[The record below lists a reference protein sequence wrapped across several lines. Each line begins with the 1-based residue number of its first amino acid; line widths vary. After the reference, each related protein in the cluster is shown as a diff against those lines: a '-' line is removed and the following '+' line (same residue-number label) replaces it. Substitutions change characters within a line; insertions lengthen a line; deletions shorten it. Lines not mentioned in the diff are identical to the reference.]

1 MSSHQLPFRLT
12 QATQLVLRELLK
24 EPASELYS
32 LQVSEATGL
41 PSGTLHPIFMRL
53 LQHEIVEA
61 VWEDP
66 NETQPGRPRR
76 RYYRLTTNGA
86 ERVRL
91 ALAEAHATS
100 TPARRL
106 RPSPAGGLS

>member
-1 MSSHQLPFRLT
+1 MWHGSWYVTAVPAPAPF
-12 QATQLVLRELLK
+12 
-24 EPASELYS
+24 SDGG
-32 LQVSEATGL
+32 ATGVSRQQREKG
-41 PSGTLHPIFMRL
+41 PARDLHCP

-66 NETQPGRPRR
+66 AETVPGRPRR
-76 RYYRLTTNGA
+76 RYYRLTTSGA

-91 ALAEAHATS
+91 ALAEAHATAS
-100 TPARRL
+100 PVGRL

>member
-1 MSSHQLPFRLT
+1 M
-12 QATQLVLRELLK
+12 V
-24 EPASELYS
+24 ASNGRR
-32 LQVSEATGL
+32 A
-41 PSGTLHPIFMRL
+41 LHPIFMRL

-66 NETQPGRPRR
+66 AETVPGRPRR
-76 RYYRLTTNGA
+76 RYYRLTTSGA

-91 ALAEAHATS
+91 ALAEAHPTAS
-100 TPARRL
+100 PVGRL

>member
-1 MSSHQLPFRLT
+1 M
-12 QATQLVLRELLK
+12 V
-24 EPASELYS
+24 ASNGRR
-32 LQVSEATGL
+32 A
-41 PSGTLHPIFMRL
+41 LHPIFMRL

-66 NETQPGRPRR
+66 AETVPGRPRR
-76 RYYRLTTNGA
+76 RYYRLTTSGA

-91 ALAEAHATS
+91 ALAEAHATAS
-100 TPARRL
+100 PVGRL